1 MDRNLQSMIQVLIGI
16 VFRSIRRQE
25 EHLNFILVLFQPSRS
40 KLAMMDLQIVQ
51 NQEHFP
57 LRSAD
62 QTLHEADQPL
72 LVHGVRIEH
81 KTNLAL
87 AADCRDHIDPLS
99 FGFHRQHRRT
109 AFRRK
114 AALYDFTVAYAGLIC
129 PIDVRIL
136 CFRTPCNSGIFLT
149 FPPLDTR
156 RILFSGTLRRTL
168 AAHAPALHV
177 VRQCP
182 LIYAFVELFLDVL
195 PCPSQRPQ
203 FAGEPEILRPF
214 LLDRLSDIFLF
225 FLGYYLREKY

>member
-99 FGFHRQHRRT
+99 FGFHPQHRRT

-114 AALYDFTVAYAGLIC
+114 AALYDFTVAYASLIC
-129 PIDVRIL
+129 PIDDGIL
-136 CFRTPCNSGIFLT
+136 CFCASCNSRIFFA
-149 FPPLDTR
+149 FPSSDAL
-156 RILFSGTLRRTL
+156 RILFPGALRRTL
-168 AAHAPALHV
+168 AAHAPAFHV
-177 VRQCP
+177 VRQRT
-182 LIYAFVELFLDVL
+182 LLYGFVELHLNVL
-195 PCPSQRPQ
+195 PRP
-203 FAGEPEILRPF
+203 P
-214 LLDRLSDIFLF
+214 
-225 FLGYYLREKY
+225 

>member
-1 MDRNLQSMIQVLIGI
+1 MDRNLQSMIQVLIRI

-25 EHLNFILVLFQPSRS
+25 KHLNFILALFQPGRS
-40 KLAMMDLQIVQ
+40 NLAMMDLQIVQ

-72 LVHGVRIEH
+72 LVHGVRIDH

-87 AADCRDHIDPLS
+87 AADRRDHIDPLS

-149 FPPLDTR
+149 LPPLDAR
-156 RILFSGTLRRTL
+156 RILFPRTLRRTL
-168 AAHAPALHV
+168 AAHSPASHIL
-177 VRQCP
+177 RQRS
-182 LIYAFVELFLDVL
+182 LIYGFAQLLLDVL
-195 PCPSQRPQ
+195 SRP
-203 FAGEPEILRPF
+203 P
-214 LLDRLSDIFLF
+214 
-225 FLGYYLREKY
+225 